1 MEALYEACGSERKE
15 IHIMEGKA
23 HGTDMVT
30 IPPEGELGYASFP
43 ETDREREDREELAG
57 ELMRFVREA
66 FGEEPDI
73 RLPEASQG
81 NQDAQM
87 PADGQAG
94 AAASGNLRR
103 GNPQHSPVILWVK
116 TAAGMSACG
125 AAAAA
130 EVLEGQG
137 EPAGATKRRQTAS
150 DGKREGGLYGHM
162 DQRSL
167 RCGQVHACRRA
178 GRKNGERIDF

>member
-73 RLPEASQG
+73 RLPEAAQG
-81 NQDAQM
+81 NHDAQ
-87 PADGQAG
+87 ALAEGGWEEHTARLARRLQETCAG
-94 AAASGNLRR
+94 AIRSI
-103 GNPQHSPVILWVK
+103 P
-116 TAAGMSACG
+116 
-125 AAAAA
+125 
-130 EVLEGQG
+130 
-137 EPAGATKRRQTAS
+137 RQFF
-150 DGKREGGLYGHM
+150 G
-162 DQRSL
+162 
-167 RCGQVHACRRA
+167 
-178 GRKNGERIDF
+178 

>member
-1 MEALYEACGSERKE
+1 MEALYEAYGSERKE

-73 RLPEASQG
+73 RLPEAAQG
-81 NQDAQM
+81 NQDAQA
-87 PADGQAG
+87 PAEGVWEEQTARLARRLQETCAG
-94 AAASGNLRR
+94 AIRS
-103 GNPQHSPVILWVK
+103 NP
-116 TAAGMSACG
+116 
-125 AAAAA
+125 
-130 EVLEGQG
+130 
-137 EPAGATKRRQTAS
+137 RQFF
-150 DGKREGGLYGHM
+150 G
-162 DQRSL
+162 
-167 RCGQVHACRRA
+167 
-178 GRKNGERIDF
+178 